1 MTLHIDLPA
10 AVETALL
17 AQAAAEGI
25 DVSTLVA
32 EAVAQRLTES
42 AASALDRSENSPNAS
57 HGFDQRLQAWIE
69 LHPQSTVVVDDSRE
83 SIYAGRGE

>member
-17 AQAAAEGI
+17 AQAAAEGK

-42 AASALDRSENSPNAS
+42 AASAPDRSPTSPKAS
-57 HGFDQRLQAWIE
+57 QGFDQRLHAWIE
-69 LHPQSTVVVDDSRE
+69 LHPRTVTAVDDSRE